1 MANSGW
7 AWHLFAAPAIWI
19 ATLRGVPV
27 VVNYRG
33 GEADAFLARSLWTVR
48 ATIARA
54 RLLIVP
60 SEYLRDV
67 FAKYGM
73 RTRIVP
79 NIVDVNRFARKPY
92 RAPHKCAHLII
103 TRNLEAI
110 YDIGVAIR
118 AFAIIRQTYPDAR
131 LTIAGTGPERAG
143 LEKLSVDLGVDQAI
157 RFVGRLNRE
166 EIAEL
171 YRSADLMLNPSRIDN
186 TPNSILEALATGVP
200 VVTTNV
206 GGIPY
211 LVEDERTALLVN
223 PADPVAL
230 AKASVR
236 CLSDSGLA
244 RRLVANGQALVDQCI
259 WPVVREALGEV
270 YRDAVAAT
278 PKAHPR

>member
-1 MANSGW
+1 
-7 AWHLFAAPAIWI
+7 
-19 ATLRGVPV
+19 
-27 VVNYRG
+27 
-33 GEADAFLARSLWTVR
+33 
-48 ATIARA
+48 
-54 RLLIVP
+54 
-60 SEYLRDV
+60 
-67 FAKYGM
+67 M

-92 RAPHKCAHLII
+92 RAPQKCAHLII